1 MIEMDVVVK
10 KDLPIKNS
18 IAIPERELKITASR
32 SEGPGG
38 QHVNKTSTRITVRW
52 NVRQT
57 TALSNTQKERV
68 LQKLASRLTI
78 DDDLIISNST
88 SRSQQQNKELALERL
103 ANTIRKALYVPKR
116 RMKTR
121 IPKSAKE
128 ARLKAKTYR
137 SVIKKMRSKK
147 IGDF

>member
-1 MIEMDVVVK
+1 M
-10 KDLPIKNS
+10 KDLAIKNG
-18 IAIPERELKITASR
+18 IIIPERELEITASR
-32 SEGPGG
+32 SGGPGG
-38 QHVNKTSTRITVRW
+38 QHVNKTSSRITVRW
-52 NVRQT
+52 NAQQT
-57 TALSNTQKERV
+57 TALSDELKERV
-68 LQKLASRLTI
+68 VQKLSPRLTI

>member
-1 MIEMDVVVK
+1 MK

-18 IAIPERELKITASR
+18 IVIPDHELEITASR
-32 SEGPGG
+32 SGGPGG

-57 TALSNTQKERV
+57 TALSDTQKERV

-78 DDDLIISNST
+78 DGDLIISNST

-103 ANTIRKALYVPKR
+103 ADTIRKALYIPKR

-121 IPKSAKE
+121 VPKKAKE

-137 SVIKKMRSKK
+137 STIKKMRSRN
-147 IGDF
+147 INDY